1 METTEKM
8 LVVMWVLC
16 IILSFRLYAIMT
28 EGDED
33 PRGWFIL
40 RVIFWLTF
48 IATAFWLVTN

>member
-1 METTEKM
+1 MMDTEKM
-8 LVVMWVLC
+8 LIVMWVLC

-40 RVIFWLTF
+40 RVVFWLTF